1 MPFEDM
7 IKYGKND
14 LQDVVI
20 SQSKNVKHII
30 DTIAQTNK
38 CYLARMT
45 GSGPTCFGVYQDED
59 NARIN
64 EFELKKKFPKYWI
77 KMVNLIS

>member
-1 MPFEDM
+1 
-7 IKYGKND
+7 
-14 LQDVVI
+14 
-20 SQSKNVKHII
+20 
-30 DTIAQTNK
+30 
-38 CYLARMT
+38 MT